1 MMFLTGAPRNIAS
14 RSTTISFGMLIMT
27 LWFSRPISLARL
39 NSAKS
44 VTRAGARRPLN
55 LTTLAGAEGEAE
67 ATKVVAEAV
76 AEAADAAAVAESVA
90 AAEGGV
96 EAEGEAESGK
106 MIPQTPPT
114 IRSLS
119 IQIMHKS
126 NAISAKSGGIL
137 PKIAPSRIG
146 KPGKNLWALTRFFCV
161 V

>member
-1 MMFLTGAPRNIAS
+1 
-14 RSTTISFGMLIMT
+14 MT
-27 LWFSRPISLARL
+27 LWFNRPISLARL
-39 NSAKS
+39 NNAKS

-55 LTTLAGAEGEAE
+55 LTTPVGAEGEAG
-67 ATKVVAEAV
+67 ATRVVAEAV

-106 MIPQTPPT
+106 MIPQTPPI

-119 IQIMHKS
+119 TQIMHKS
-126 NAISAKSGGIL
+126 NAISAKNGGIL

-146 KPGKNLWALTRFFCV
+146 KLGKHLWALIRFFFCV
-161 V
+161 A